1 MKTGSI
7 TLFDTLEMMG
17 LSLWDEGFKDYRMKT
32 GSQIVLNGLGMMV

>member
-17 LSLWDEGFKDYRMKT
+17 LSLCDEGFKDYRMKT
-32 GSQIVLNGLGMMV
+32 GSKTLFNTLGMTV